1 MKVFDVGLQPERTL
15 LAWQRTCLALAVAF
29 AVALRLATPVMGA
42 AAIAACAGGLV
53 LVASGWVA
61 ASHRYRRN
69 HHDLIGPSG
78 ALSTTALPVVL
89 LAVSSV
95 LIATLGIVFV
105 ALLGLSPQ

>member
-1 MKVFDVGLQPERTL
+1 MKVSDVGLQPERTL

-29 AVALRLATPVMGA
+29 AVALRLATPVLGP

-53 LVASGWVA
+53 LVASGWVG

-69 HHDLIGPSG
+69 HRDLVGSSG
-78 ALSTTALPVVL
+78 ALSTSALPIML

-95 LIATLGIVFV
+95 LIATLGILFV
-105 ALLGLSPQ
+105 ALLGSSSQ